1 MCPTNERDFVLRLGH
16 VVDHDLS
23 LQIHFP
29 FAKSFKNFVAVNV
42 MMSRSPDSEDKV
54 SEGHS
59 SRSGSSFPHA
69 STADFQCF
77 VCGTIFTSDEDRKR
91 HLENEAH
98 GKLHYHTTKEEMRT
112 AREQEEY
119 DESQRN

>member
-42 MMSRSPDSEDKV
+42 MMSRSPDDKITKDH
-54 SEGHS
+54 GN
-59 SRSGSSFPHA
+59 RGGFPHA
-69 STADFQCF
+69 PTADFQRF
-77 VCGTIFTSDEDRKR
+77 VCGAIFTSEEDRKR

-98 GKLHYHTTKEEMRT
+98 GKLHDHTTKEEMRT
-112 AREQEEY
+112 AREQEEW
-119 DESQRN
+119 DESPKK